1 MIGDAFRTYW
11 PPTQHRMVLAL
22 ELDKQ
27 PYQPS
32 QTTLEG
38 VSGPE
43 SHPMMLFHRTS
54 ELHVRV
60 VVFAAEVEISLNAV
74 FGFQIEV
81 DANLPLNPQVDAFL
95 VAMERILEV
104 EVERMFESH
113 ADFDFEISLS
123 FRFI

>member
-1 MIGDAFRTYW
+1 
-11 PPTQHRMVLAL
+11 
-22 ELDKQ
+22 
-27 PYQPS
+27 
-32 QTTLEG
+32 
-38 VSGPE
+38 
-43 SHPMMLFHRTS
+43 MLCHRTS

-60 VVFAAEVEISLNAV
+60 VVLVGDVEISLSAV
-74 FGFQIEV
+74 FDIQIEV

-95 VAMERILEV
+95 VAMERLLEV